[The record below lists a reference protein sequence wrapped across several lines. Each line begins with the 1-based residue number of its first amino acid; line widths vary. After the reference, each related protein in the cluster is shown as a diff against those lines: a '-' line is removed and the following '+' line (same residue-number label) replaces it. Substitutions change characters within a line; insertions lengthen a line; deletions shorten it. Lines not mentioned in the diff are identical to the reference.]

1 MFLAGSGK
9 SILCSSIIQDIEAM
23 CKTGRASMGY
33 FYFDFRDTK
42 KQHWHDL
49 LHSLLTQLSA
59 RSGPCCDILSRLYLD
74 HDKGARQPSD
84 GLLTQCLK
92 EMLTL
97 PDQPPIYLI
106 IDALDECLNTSGIP
120 SPRQRV
126 LRLLKELVELRL
138 PNLHICV
145 TSRPEFDI
153 RDFLVPLASHRASL
167 HDESGQK
174 KDIVDYVKSVVY
186 SDSEPI
192 MRRWRREDK
201 DSVIET
207 LSERA
212 DGMFRWVFCQ
222 LEVLRHC
229 LPASVRRTLEEL
241 PESLDETYERVLK
254 EIKKPNR
261 EHALRVLHCLVVAV
275 RPLGVEELAEILAV
289 DFDAE
294 GIAKLNPNW
303 GWEDQEQALL
313 SSCSSLIAIVD
324 ARNSR
329 VVQFSHFSV
338 KEYLTSTRLATS
350 SGDLSR
356 YHIAPYPAHMVL
368 AQACLSVLLQPD
380 DRAKQKVVENSSP
393 LARYAAEHW
402 VSHAQ
407 FEGVMSRLR
416 KEVEHLFDP
425 DKPYFTA
432 WIRLHDIDTDPLDS
446 LFQNFTP
453 DSKSDAGPVYYAA
466 LCGFH
471 DVVEHLIAKYPQHV
485 NATGGY
491 FMTPIVAA
499 LEGRHF
505 QVAQLLHRNGSS
517 VDPRGDTQWSPLIS
531 AAYFADLEM
540 VEVLL
545 NYGAD
550 IEAQSASGR
559 TALHWVVVSPRSS
572 APEVVRLLLKR
583 GADINVRNTGGET
596 PLHSAA
602 SRYGRVNIDIV
613 RVLLEHG
620 ASVDGKD
627 KNGRTVFQV
636 ARTDEMEKLLSEHHS
651 AKDA

>member
-1 MFLAGSGK
+1 MTPCVLSWIWKEYSLVRVLDYLGSK
-9 SILCSSIIQDIEAM
+9 SLMLSISSSIIQHIEAM

-59 RSGPCCDILSRLYLD
+59 RSGPCCNILSRLYLD

-84 GLLTQCLK
+84 DLLTQCLK

-126 LRLLKELVELRL
+126 LRLLKELFELRL

-174 KDIVDYVKSVVY
+174 KDIVEYVKSVVY

-254 EIKKPNR
+254 EIKKPNQ

-289 DFDAE
+289 DFDVAE
-294 GIAKLNPNW
+294 GIAKLNSNW
-303 GWEDQEQALL
+303 RWEDQEQALL

-356 YHIAPYPAHMVL
+356 YHIAPYPAHMIL

-380 DRAKQKVVENSSP
+380 DRAKQKVVENRSP
-393 LARYAAEHW
+393 LALYAAEHW

-425 DKPYFTA
+425 DEPYFTA
-432 WIRLHDIDTDPLDS
+432 WIRLHDIDTK
-446 LFQNFTP
+446 P
-453 DSKSDAGPVYYAA
+453 DEGSTLYYFIPAWRSDAGPVYYAA

-471 DVVEHLIAKYPQHV
+471 DVVEHLIAKYPRHV
-485 NATGGY
+485 NATGGW

-499 LEGRHF
+499 LAGRHF

-517 VDPRGDTQWSPLIS
+517 ADPRAIC
-531 AAYFADLEM
+531 
-540 VEVLL
+540 
-545 NYGAD
+545 
-550 IEAQSASGR
+550 
-559 TALHWVVVSPRSS
+559 
-572 APEVVRLLLKR
+572 
-583 GADINVRNTGGET
+583 GGV
-596 PLHSAA
+596 H
-602 SRYGRVNIDIV
+602 
-613 RVLLEHG
+613 
-620 ASVDGKD
+620 
-627 KNGRTVFQV
+627 
-636 ARTDEMEKLLSEHHS
+636 
-651 AKDA
+651 